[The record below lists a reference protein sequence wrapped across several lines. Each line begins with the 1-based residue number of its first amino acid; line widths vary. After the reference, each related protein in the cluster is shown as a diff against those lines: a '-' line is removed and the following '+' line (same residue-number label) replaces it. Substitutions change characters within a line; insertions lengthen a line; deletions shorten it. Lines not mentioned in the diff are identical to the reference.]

1 MKNTTISIIYFIIGL
16 ISIIFLNLPGFWP
29 GFITKALI
37 IPILIILFLS
47 NMNPLKNRLHRFMFA
62 GLLFSWAGDVSLEF
76 SKDNSNMFI
85 PGLACFLMAHVMYFT
100 VFLIT
105 PGKNTILKKYIWLLI
120 PVIIYGVILVAYLY
134 KYLGEM
140 RLPVI
145 VYAVVIL
152 TMLTGAINRIEKVKK
167 ESYFLVLA
175 GAILFVISDS
185 SIAVNKFSHQF
196 DSSGMVI
203 MSTYIVAQYLIVAGY
218 ISQFSRVNPD
228 QITR

>member
-37 IPILIILFLS
+37 IPVLIILFLS

-76 SKDNSNMFI
+76 SKDNGNLFL
-85 PGLACFLMAHVMYFT
+85 PGLACFLMAHVMYFM

-105 PGKNTILKKYIWLLI
+105 PGKNTILKKYMWLLV
-120 PVIIYGVILVAYLY
+120 PVIIYGVVLVAYLY

-152 TMLTGAINRIEKVKK
+152 TMLTGAINRKEKVKK
-167 ESYFLVLA
+167 ESYLLVLA

-196 DSSGMVI
+196 DSSGLVI

>member
-1 MKNTTISIIYFIIGL
+1 
-16 ISIIFLNLPGFWP
+16 
-29 GFITKALI
+29 
-37 IPILIILFLS
+37 
-47 NMNPLKNRLHRFMFA
+47 MFA